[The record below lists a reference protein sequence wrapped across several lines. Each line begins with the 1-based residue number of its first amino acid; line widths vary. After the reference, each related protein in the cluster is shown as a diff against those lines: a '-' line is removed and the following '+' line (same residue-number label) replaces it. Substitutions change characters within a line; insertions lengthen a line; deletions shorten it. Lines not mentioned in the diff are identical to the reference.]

1 MYCTNCGVIL
11 ENDAVFC
18 TNCGHKVE
26 KAGTNGRDFMHDIN
40 TGYQNMMARPK
51 SRLIAGILAVVLGM
65 WGIHDF
71 YLGYT
76 RKGVTHLLMYV
87 FFLGWVSGIWALIEA
102 LYIFTDQNAAD
113 ADGVPLTDGF

>member
-1 MYCTNCGVIL
+1 
-11 ENDAVFC
+11 
-18 TNCGHKVE
+18 
-26 KAGTNGRDFMHDIN
+26 MHDIN

-102 LYIFTDQNAAD
+102 LYIFTDHNAAD